1 METRKR
7 KLHKDFNPDK
17 YKMACCPSC
26 GGTGKSTNV
35 GGKVKVCSQCGGFG
49 WVRKKKEGG

>member
-7 KLHKDFNPDK
+7 KSHKEFNPEK

-26 GGTGKSTNV
+26 GGTGKLSN
-35 GGKVKVCSQCGGFG
+35 GDEKVKVCSQCGGFG
-49 WVRKKKEGG
+49 WVKKGEDQR